1 MKKVS
6 ALITVINQISR
17 RLVKRLF
24 ILPVLL
30 WSMAD
35 ISSAQKIQVVNLE
48 NQVVR
53 KFMSHGPYSGFGTEN
68 SYFENNEEFPSRFA
82 FDKPE
87 SFEISWAGNAD
98 DTYTVT
104 LRESRNHRKKG
115 NTVLSETVNG
125 NSFRMTNLI
134 PQRYYTY
141 TVKKGSRKV
150 LSGKIR
156 TDGHVRM
163 LEIRDCVNARDLGG
177 WSTFDGRTVRY
188 GLLFRTGSIDGEYN
202 GDCSDNCPGARCR
215 NPIHESAQ
223 SQIGDPARYT
233 LHKESVDALEFIGI
247 DADLDLR
254 GITGEGLWG
263 NQCMTHTRSLGI
275 TKIPGADYCQ
285 VMTDIALHNPFD
297 DPAVVKDV
305 DWIIQELK
313 KGRHVAF
320 HCRSGAD
327 RTGAVAMIIEAL
339 LGVRAGEIALDYELT
354 SLSSE
359 GTGQTRSAKNVLTG
373 GYGFYGRGFTTI
385 QVDEP
390 DTDRRLQKQAYIY
403 LNSTFDE
410 CSISKTDLDWFVSFM
425 LE

>member
-6 ALITVINQISR
+6 VFIPVINRISR
-17 RLVKRLF
+17 RLIKRLL

-30 WSMAD
+30 LCMAD

-87 SFEISWAGNAD
+87 SFEISWTGDAD
-98 DTYTVT
+98 DKYTVT
-104 LRESRNHRKKG
+104 LRESRNRRKKG

-156 TDGHVRM
+156 TEGQIRM

-177 WSTFDGRTVRY
+177 WSTFDGKTVRY

-254 GITGEGLWG
+254 GITGEG
-263 NQCMTHTRSLGI
+263 
-275 TKIPGADYCQ
+275 Q

-339 LGVRAGEIALDYELT
+339 LGVRAGDIALDYELT

-359 GTGQTRSAKNVLTG
+359 GTGQTRSAKKVLTG

-390 DTDRRLQKQAYIY
+390 DTDKRLQKQAYIY
-403 LNSTFDE
+403 LNSTFDG